1 MERRLALAVAG
12 ALALTG
18 CGKSEDKAPA
28 PAASPTAA
36 AIASSAPVATCAP
49 APTLDES
56 QDFSD
61 PRDEFTVDSPSF
73 AQLEAN
79 FAAAYKKA
87 CASGILAKAPLVPN
101 DVPHAGKLF
110 AITAPDSNVVSI
122 YRASDDSDTPGDMV
136 LEYYFIT
143 ADGKLHVPSEADLSE
158 AIYCAVHGANDEE
171 QAASGRCLVD

>member
-1 MERRLALAVAG
+1 MRCDVSPWLESSANRFQMIRGMHMERRLALAVAG

-18 CGKSEDKAPA
+18 CGKSEDKSPA
-28 PAASPTAA
+28 PAAS
-36 AIASSAPVATCAP
+36 
-49 APTLDES
+49 PTLDES

-61 PRDEFTVDSPSF
+61 PRDEFTVDNPSF

-158 AIYCAVHGANDEE
+158 AIYCAVHGA
-171 QAASGRCLVD
+171 

>member
-1 MERRLALAVAG
+1 MNRCLCAALAI
-12 ALALTG
+12 ALTLAA
-18 CGKSEDKAPA
+18 CGKSGDKAAA
-28 PAASPTAA
+28 PAATPSPVAMTPAKL
-36 AIASSAPVATCAP
+36 ATCAH

-73 AQLEAN
+73 ARLEAN

-87 CASGILAKAPLVPN
+87 CARGILAKAPLVPN